1 MKKFGG
7 VDTGR
12 EGPQGGARSRVII
25 RGGGAIKGRGTVLQ
39 ESPETMD
46 QRVSRSNTTEVR
58 IRAAPEK
65 VLVPSSA
72 GVGQDWLQDGR

>member
-1 MKKFGG
+1 MAEVKS
-7 VDTGR
+7 DN
-12 EGPQGGARSRVII
+12 Q
-25 RGGGAIKGRGTVLQ
+25 GRG
-39 ESPETMD
+39 SHRRKRDHASGKPETKN

-72 GVGQDWLQDGR
+72 GMGQDWLQHGR